1 MTFTFFSNF
10 LNHHQLPLCLAWY
23 EALGADFTFVATQP
37 FDAQEVAASYC
48 DMNTAYPFCL
58 AAYES
63 AEASARAQRLIDSS
77 DIVLYGAAP
86 VAMFAA
92 RLAQGKLTFR
102 YSERIFKPDYTRNM
116 QYTYLCAV
124 WESICFHRRKNA
136 YLLSAGAYTAHDYAI
151 AGGFRGRAYRWGYF
165 PAVESSGTTDTREWT
180 DFNASGAATT
190 SEQQSAPLR
199 ILWAGRMIPCKCAEK
214 VLPLVQALQ
223 EEKLPFVL
231 TMAGDGPLRT
241 ALEKEFAPFQ
251 TNVHFSGMQSVQATR
266 QLMRE
271 SDIFL
276 FTSDENEGWG
286 AVLSEAMADG
296 CAVLTSHTGGA
307 APFLVRDGENG
318 LLFDASSETDFV
330 QKGLLLA
337 HDKALRVRLGERAAR
352 TMHEVW
358 NAQVAA
364 QRFLQLGE
372 ALLYGNR
379 ENAAAWEDG
388 PCSRDAVLTPR
399 KMKKIVRRRTL

>member
-1 MTFTFFSNF
+1 
-10 LNHHQLPLCLAWY
+10 
-23 EALGADFTFVATQP
+23 
-37 FDAQEVAASYC
+37 
-48 DMNTAYPFCL
+48 
-58 AAYES
+58 
-63 AEASARAQRLIDSS
+63 
-77 DIVLYGAAP
+77 VL
-86 VAMFAA
+86 
-92 RLAQGKLTFR
+92 
-102 YSERIFKPDYTRNM
+102 S
-116 QYTYLCAV
+116 
-124 WESICFHRRKNA
+124 
-136 YLLSAGAYTAHDYAI
+136 
-151 AGGFRGRAYRWGYF
+151 
-165 PAVESSGTTDTREWT
+165 
-180 DFNASGAATT
+180 
-190 SEQQSAPLR
+190 
-199 ILWAGRMIPCKCAEK
+199 
-214 VLPLVQALQ
+214 
-223 EEKLPFVL
+223 
-231 TMAGDGPLRT
+231 MAGVVPLRT
-241 ALEKEFAPFQ
+241 AMENEFEPFQ
-251 TNVHFSGMQSVQATR
+251 SIVLFSGMHSVQASR
-266 QLMRE
+266 ELMRE

-352 TMHEVW
+352 TMREVW